1 MSDDQQPLGVEN
13 GASHCR
19 LCDNPAPASPC
30 ATCDKALGLLRG
42 FPGIEHWEHVAA
54 ITSRIVQL
62 PAKERIIM
70 EILLL
75 EMED

>member
-1 MSDDQQPLGVEN
+1 MSNDEQQATAEN
-13 GASHCR
+13 HRASCR
-19 LCDNPAPASPC
+19 LCGNPAEVSPC
-30 ATCDKALGLLRG
+30 ATCDKALDLLRG
-42 FPGIEHWEHVAA
+42 FAGIEHWEHVAA
-54 ITSRIVQL
+54 IASRIVQL

>member
-1 MSDDQQPLGVEN
+1 MTDDQQPVSAQPN
-13 GASHCR
+13 TSHCR
-19 LCDNPAPASPC
+19 LCGNPAQVSPC
-30 ATCDKALGLLRG
+30 ETCDKALGLLRG